1 MYIYVNISVSRLVN
15 KTFIFRWLNNFFQK
29 VYLPSLSRKSDGHS
43 VFWGSIRHQSQSKS
57 PPPQI
62 SQNCL
67 KIFPIQNLKKNCM
80 IDLIFFPYNVYF
92 VHCVF
97 VVMRYLGILNTSF

>member
-43 VFWGSIRHQSQSKS
+43 VFGGSIRHQSQSKS
-57 PPPQI
+57 PPPPNLPKL
-62 SQNCL
+62 SEN
-67 KIFPIQNLKKNCM
+67 FPNPKFKKELY
-80 IDLIFFPYNVYF
+80 D
-92 VHCVF
+92 
-97 VVMRYLGILNTSF
+97 